1 MAVLRPSIGDFGPG
15 GFAGGPPIIINGAC
29 QIGLV
34 AASVLSAFER
44 LRELHRLNV
53 RREPVHAVESIV

>member
-1 MAVLRPSIGDFGPG
+1 LAISVHRLRPRASHHHQR
-15 GFAGGPPIIINGAC
+15 AC
-29 QIGLV
+29 QIGVV

-53 RREPVHAVESIV
+53 RREPGHAVESIV